1 MNLRNISFLVP
12 EEIIF
17 TLNENINE
25 FPNNIRLFSALQ
37 FYKMHKLSLGKAAE
51 LANIDKENFISQLG
65 KHKIPLIDYNA
76 DELKKE
82 LSRFNK

>member
-1 MNLRNISFLVP
+1 MNLRNISFSVP

-17 TLNENINE
+17 TLNENLNE
-25 FPNNIRLFSALQ
+25 FTNNIRLFSALQ

-51 LANIDKENFISQLG
+51 LANLDKENFISQLG
-65 KHKIPLIDYNA
+65 KYKIPLIDYNA